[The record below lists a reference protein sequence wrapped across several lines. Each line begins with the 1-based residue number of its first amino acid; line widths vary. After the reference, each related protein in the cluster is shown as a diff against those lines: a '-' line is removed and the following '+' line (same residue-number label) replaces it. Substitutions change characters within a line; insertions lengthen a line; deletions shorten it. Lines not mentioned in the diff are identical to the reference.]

1 MKPLIVDNF
10 LDPTEFNNLQNI
22 ILSPMIKWEYVPS
35 IVNEDDGD
43 KFQFVHVFYMVN
55 DNGLK
60 FISKL
65 GEYPTLDFLN
75 PLLNLIK
82 PKELFR
88 IKANILART
97 SEIEPNVFHTDIGG
111 NMGIIPY
118 TTSIFY
124 INSNDGYTEFED
136 GTKIES
142 VANRLISFP
151 EEMKHRGTS
160 CTDEKIRVVINFN
173 YLT

>member
-1 MKPLIVDNF
+1 MKPVVIDNF
-10 LDPTEFNNLQNI
+10 LDPTEFNNLHHI
-22 ILSPMIKWEYVPS
+22 ILSGLIKWEYVPS
-35 IVNEDDGD
+35 IVNDDDGD
-43 KFQFVHVFYMVN
+43 KFQFVHVFYMN
-55 DNGLK
+55 N
-60 FISKL
+60 S
-65 GEYPTLDFLN
+65 GEYPTLGFLN

-111 NMGIIPY
+111 NMGVIPY

-124 INSNDGYTEFED
+124 INSNNGYTEFED